1 MLPFTADILFSS
13 FAQYNRALWT
23 AVAWARNTG
32 IDARRLDGGY
42 VINGWLQYAH
52 PEHAE
57 RAANG
62 DVQVSGVNWD
72 RPGRYGIV
80 KRLPAGARVLH
91 AVPYRRILAPSGTLW
106 VVDRAPEGSAG
117 PPDGR
122 R

>member
-1 MLPFTADILFSS
+1 MGTWDHL
-13 FAQYNRALWT
+13 QYNRALWA
-23 AVAWARNTG
+23 AVAWARDTG

-62 DVQVSGVNWD
+62 DVAVSDVNGG

-91 AVPYRRILAPSGTLW
+91 AVPYRRMLAPSGTLW
-106 VVDRAPEGSAG
+106 VVDRAPDGSAG
-117 PPDGR
+117 APDGR